1 MEALLFGDKIE
12 VGNRI
17 SHKLWLI
24 NLNPQMMTP
33 ILGTQTY
40 KKHTKHQGEQK

>member
-1 MEALLFGDKIE
+1 MEALLFRDKIE
-12 VGNRI
+12 VGNTI